1 MDNLQDL
8 ARCHHCETPDPLF
21 HCDVCKMHLCT
32 DCEGK
37 HISDESKAHK
47 LMLFRYR
54 KVIIQCHTHTSEKCE
69 YYCKECNIPICTVCV
84 SSKEH
89 KNHCVVGVSNH
100 LVSKKE
106 ALEIDLQ
113 ELEEH
118 IYPKYQEIVSN
129 ITVQK
134 TDMIDSFKKLRA
146 DIIEHKEGL
155 QKKIDNTMT
164 QLTSHSK
171 KVEKEL
177 LDVLTK
183 LEDESTKIIS
193 KIKKCISDIKLLLE
207 SNDVHLVTAYKSRNV
222 EFRELPPKVNVTFPR
237 YSPVEIYLMQNHH
250 FFSWVHS
257 FSVKLEELVYSK
269 DSQSAVSKTYD
280 KTSLVNEPRVV
291 SNRNTQYALRS
302 LSCLNDE
309 DVWTCNSDSIMRLY
323 NLKGELVREI
333 HTKSGNKPYDI
344 AVTKKGDLVYTDN
357 TDKTVN
363 ISKNNQTQT
372 LIRLRRW
379 KPLGVCCTNSGDL
392 LIVMNNDKISKV
404 VRYSGPTKKQSIK
417 YNEEGQPLYSPGSNN
432 KYICE
437 NRNLDMCVSDFEAH
451 AVVVVNQI
459 GKFRFTYTGS
469 PSITLETFNPVG
481 ITSDIRSRI
490 LIADINS
497 RCIHIIN
504 QNGYFLRYIDNCH
517 LYAPFGVCVDT
528 TGNLLVSDYYRGKVK
543 EIQYYKRM

>member
-32 DCEGK
+32 YCEGK
-37 HISDESKAHK
+37 HISDESKVHK

-100 LVSKKE
+100 LVSRKE

-113 ELEEH
+113 ELEEC

-164 QLTSHSK
+164 QLTSNSK

-250 FFSWVHS
+250 FF
-257 FSVKLEELVYSK
+257 
-269 DSQSAVSKTYD
+269 
-280 KTSLVNEPRVV
+280 
-291 SNRNTQYALRS
+291 
-302 LSCLNDE
+302 
-309 DVWTCNSDSIMRLY
+309 
-323 NLKGELVREI
+323 
-333 HTKSGNKPYDI
+333 
-344 AVTKKGDLVYTDN
+344 
-357 TDKTVN
+357 
-363 ISKNNQTQT
+363 
-372 LIRLRRW
+372 
-379 KPLGVCCTNSGDL
+379 
-392 LIVMNNDKISKV
+392 
-404 VRYSGPTKKQSIK
+404 
-417 YNEEGQPLYSPGSNN
+417 
-432 KYICE
+432 
-437 NRNLDMCVSDFEAH
+437 
-451 AVVVVNQI
+451 
-459 GKFRFTYTGS
+459 
-469 PSITLETFNPVG
+469 
-481 ITSDIRSRI
+481 
-490 LIADINS
+490 
-497 RCIHIIN
+497 
-504 QNGYFLRYIDNCH
+504 
-517 LYAPFGVCVDT
+517 
-528 TGNLLVSDYYRGKVK
+528 
-543 EIQYYKRM
+543 

>member
-1 MDNLQDL
+1 
-8 ARCHHCETPDPLF
+8 
-21 HCDVCKMHLCT
+21 
-32 DCEGK
+32 
-37 HISDESKAHK
+37 
-47 LMLFRYR
+47 
-54 KVIIQCHTHTSEKCE
+54 
-69 YYCKECNIPICTVCV
+69 
-84 SSKEH
+84 
-89 KNHCVVGVSNH
+89 
-100 LVSKKE
+100 
-106 ALEIDLQ
+106 
-113 ELEEH
+113 
-118 IYPKYQEIVSN
+118 
-129 ITVQK
+129 
-134 TDMIDSFKKLRA
+134 
-146 DIIEHKEGL
+146 
-155 QKKIDNTMT
+155 MT
-164 QLTSHSK
+164 QLTSNSK

-437 NRNLDMCVSDFEAH
+437 NRNLDVCVSDFEAH

-469 PSITLETFNPVG
+469 PSITSETFNPVG

>member
-1 MDNLQDL
+1 M
-8 ARCHHCETPDPLF
+8 
-21 HCDVCKMHLCT
+21 
-32 DCEGK
+32 GG
-37 HISDESKAHK
+37 I
-47 LMLFRYR
+47 
-54 KVIIQCHTHTSEKCE
+54 
-69 YYCKECNIPICTVCV
+69 
-84 SSKEH
+84 
-89 KNHCVVGVSNH
+89 
-100 LVSKKE
+100 
-106 ALEIDLQ
+106 
-113 ELEEH
+113 
-118 IYPKYQEIVSN
+118 
-129 ITVQK
+129 
-134 TDMIDSFKKLRA
+134 
-146 DIIEHKEGL
+146 
-155 QKKIDNTMT
+155 
-164 QLTSHSK
+164 
-171 KVEKEL
+171 
-177 LDVLTK
+177 
-183 LEDESTKIIS
+183 STKIIS

-357 TDKTVN
+357 TEKTVN

-437 NRNLDMCVSDFEAH
+437 NRNLDMCISDFEAH

-469 PSITLETFNPVG
+469 PSITLKTFSPVG